1 MEPEKTRDPLRI
13 LQTLTLSVLLM
24 VLVGHILVTGRTIL
38 LPMVIA
44 VITVYIHV
52 TATDWLSR
60 QPGGR
65 LLPDW
70 LRQIV
75 VLAAFIAVIV
85 VMGSIVTAMAGQVQ
99 ERLPDYL
106 ANLTDLLDRAFGRFG
121 FDDKPDLTG
130 MWSSVQSSFSLEG
143 MALNALGSFA
153 SLGGMIVVVILYASF
168 LLAERK
174 YFAVKLAVALPGE
187 GSDRAARLID
197 GINRKIGRYLATK
210 TLINVL
216 LGTISFLVMLLV
228 GLDFALF
235 WAVVIA
241 LLNYIPY
248 VGSYVGV
255 FFPAMLSL
263 AQFGTLPTPILMTSM
278 LIGAQLGVGNY
289 LDPKLVG
296 REVNMSP
303 FVVLAAL
310 AVWFALW
317 GIPGAILAVPLTSV
331 VLIVLE
337 GFDSTRPI
345 AILLSNNVDAFQ
357 KEQAA

>member
-1 MEPEKTRDPLRI
+1 MQTDKTRDPLRI
-13 LQTLTLSVLLM
+13 LQILTLSVLLT
-24 VLVGHILVTGRTIL
+24 VLVGHILVVGRSIL

-52 TATDWLSR
+52 TASEWLSR

-70 LRQIV
+70 LRQLV
-75 VLAAFIAVIV
+75 VLGAFIAVIG
-85 VMGSIVTAMAGQVQ
+85 VMGGIVGAMAGQVQ
-99 ERLPDYL
+99 QRLPDYL
-106 ANLTDLLDRAFGRFG
+106 DNLTELLDSALARFG
-121 FDDKPDLTG
+121 FEDMPDLTG
-130 MWSSVQSSFSLEG
+130 VWSTFLNSLSLES

-153 SLGGMIVVVILYASF
+153 SLGGMIVVVFLYASF

-174 YFAVKLAVALPGE
+174 YFAVKLAVALPGG
-187 GSDRAARLID
+187 GSDHAARMIA
-197 GINRKIGRYLATK
+197 GINRKIGSYLATK

-216 LGTISFLVMLLV
+216 LGTISYIAMLLV

-235 WAVVIA
+235 WAVMIA

-255 FFPAMLSL
+255 FFPAMLSV
-263 AQFGTLPTPILMTSM
+263 AQFGNLSTPIIMTS
-278 LIGAQLGVGNY
+278 LLVGAQVGVGNY

-345 AILLSNNVDAFQ
+345 AILLSNNVDAFHTD
-357 KEQAA
+357 EAA